1 MKQRTFLAVI
11 FMAAFLF
18 LAAGISQL
26 AVTDPVE
33 SNYALTALEM
43 VRSGDWLSPQIYGT
57 YWYDKPIFLYW
68 LLSLSYSL

>member
-1 MKQRTFLAVI
+1 MKQRTCLAVI

-33 SNYALTALEM
+33 SNYALTEIGRAH
-43 VRSGDWLSPQIYGT
+43 V
-57 YWYDKPIFLYW
+57 
-68 LLSLSYSL
+68 

>member
-26 AVTDPVE
+26 AVTDR
-33 SNYALTALEM
+33 SNRIT
-43 VRSGDWLSPQIYGT
+43 P
-57 YWYDKPIFLYW
+57 
-68 LLSLSYSL
+68 

>member
-26 AVTDPVE
+26 AVTELRPDGFRNGPQRRL
-33 SNYALTALEM
+33 ALSADL
-43 VRSGDWLSPQIYGT
+43 RH
-57 YWYDKPIFLYW
+57 
-68 LLSLSYSL
+68 LLV

>member
-33 SNYALTALEM
+33 SNYSR
-43 VRSGDWLSPQIYGT
+43 RSSGRELCPRLLPDGQQGT
-57 YWYDKPIFLYW
+57 GP
-68 LLSLSYSL
+68 